1 MVRVEA
7 FWVLSAEL
15 MKEIA
20 SYILPAD
27 RRGAW
32 PTEKELDASFT
43 HNGARFRVN
52 AYYETRG
59 ASFAI
64 RRIAEQIP
72 TPEILWLPKAFM
84 ELANRTQ
91 GLILVTG
98 STGSGK
104 STTLAALIEHINQTR
119 AAHIITIED
128 PIEYVFESKKSLIHQ
143 REIATHT
150 QSFPRAIKSA
160 LREDPDVVVIGEMRD
175 PETMAAAITLA
186 ETGHL
191 VISTLHTNDTVQA
204 IDRIVDSFPIGA
216 QAQIRVQLALSLA
229 GILSQSL
236 LLKLKGNGR
245 VAARELLISNDAVRS
260 LIIRGLTHQIY
271 SMIELGATDG
281 MVLMD
286 RALESLYL
294 SRQISYESFASRVRD
309 RDILAI
315 HAKTP
320 WA

>member
-1 MVRVEA
+1 M
-7 FWVLSAEL
+7 
-15 MKEIA
+15 
-20 SYILPAD
+20 
-27 RRGAW
+27 
-32 PTEKELDASFT
+32 
-43 HNGARFRVN
+43 
-52 AYYETRG
+52 
-59 ASFAI
+59 
-64 RRIAEQIP
+64 
-72 TPEILWLPKAFM
+72 
-84 ELANRTQ
+84 
-91 GLILVTG
+91 TG

-119 AAHIITIED
+119 AVHIITIED

-143 REIATHT
+143 REISTHT

-204 IDRIVDSFPIGA
+204 IDRIVDSFPTGA
-216 QAQIRVQLALSLA
+216 QSQIRVQLALSLA

-236 LLKLKGNGR
+236 LLKLKGDGR

-271 SMIELGATDG
+271 SMIELGASEG

-294 SRQISYESFASRVRD
+294 ARAISYETFASRVRD
-309 RDILAI
+309 RDILSF
-315 HAKTP
+315 HTRSP
-320 WA
+320 